1 MKTLRVFLFIYFLYF
16 FFKNKENKTY
26 ENKRY
31 LYNMI
36 NYYFIL
42 IYDTTLLH
50 YKFKPPQY

>member
-1 MKTLRVFLFIYFLYF
+1 MYLLKKV
-16 FFKNKENKTY
+16 KENKTY

-42 IYDTTLLH
+42 IYDTT
-50 YKFKPPQY
+50 

>member
-1 MKTLRVFLFIYFLYF
+1 MAFETQQEIFR
-16 FFKNKENKTY
+16 NKTY

-31 LYNMI
+31 LYNTI

>member
-1 MKTLRVFLFIYFLYF
+1 MKTSRVFF
-16 FFKNKENKTY
+16 FFFLKNKENKTY